1 MIDHAP
7 LFKASLQSPM
17 MAMYVFEPTRV
28 QQPDYGAN
36 HHAFIVDSLKE
47 LQTDLAAL
55 NIPLYLFC
63 SEVVD
68 VLNHLKKCWKSFQL
82 HSHIEIGGGW
92 TYNRDKQ
99 IKKWCIENGVVWTEH
114 PIFEVLRPNIGR
126 DDWAQ
131 RWKDGVLQ
139 PRYPA
144 PHPQQPSV
152 IPVVDCPHQIS
163 EPPSVQDLNLGNEA
177 EQRQLGGRQN
187 GIALWRSFLQTRGH
201 RYRSEMSSPV
211 TAFNSCSRLS
221 PHLAWGTMSIRE
233 AYRVATHAETTSGL
247 SKLQRQSLE
256 SFISRLHWRG
266 HFMQK
271 LEDQVEIEHHCMHPL
286 FESLRPKHG
295 NQVYLEAWKRGQTG
309 VPLIDACMRALV
321 STGWLNFRMR
331 AMVVSFA
338 CYNLWLDWREIRD
351 WLACQFT
358 DYEPGIH
365 ICQLQMQSGVTGIN
379 TIRVYNPYKQSM
391 DLDPTGV
398 FIKQWVPELSDFPS
412 EYIHCP
418 HEIPPLVQMMEG
430 VSLDTYPK
438 PIVDVE
444 DSARWAKDQVFT
456 IKRSVESKN
465 IAQQVFQ
472 RHGSRR
478 RRS

>member
-1 MIDHAP
+1 M
-7 LFKASLQSPM
+7 
-17 MAMYVFEPTRV
+17 
-28 QQPDYGAN
+28 
-36 HHAFIVDSLKE
+36 
-47 LQTDLAAL
+47 
-55 NIPLYLFC
+55 
-63 SEVVD
+63 
-68 VLNHLKKCWKSFQL
+68 
-82 HSHIEIGGGW
+82 
-92 TYNRDKQ
+92 
-99 IKKWCIENGVVWTEH
+99 
-114 PIFEVLRPNIGR
+114 
-126 DDWAQ
+126 
-131 RWKDGVLQ
+131 
-139 PRYPA
+139 
-144 PHPQQPSV
+144 
-152 IPVVDCPHQIS
+152 
-163 EPPSVQDLNLGNEA
+163 
-177 EQRQLGGRQN
+177 
-187 GIALWRSFLQTRGH
+187 
-201 RYRSEMSSPV
+201 
-211 TAFNSCSRLS
+211 
-221 PHLAWGTMSIRE
+221 
-233 AYRVATHAETTSGL
+233 
-247 SKLQRQSLE
+247 
-256 SFISRLHWRG
+256 
-266 HFMQK
+266 
-271 LEDQVEIEHHCMHPL
+271 
-286 FESLRPKHG
+286 
-295 NQVYLEAWKRGQTG
+295 
-309 VPLIDACMRALV
+309 PLIDACMRALV

-412 EYIHCP
+412 EYIHRP